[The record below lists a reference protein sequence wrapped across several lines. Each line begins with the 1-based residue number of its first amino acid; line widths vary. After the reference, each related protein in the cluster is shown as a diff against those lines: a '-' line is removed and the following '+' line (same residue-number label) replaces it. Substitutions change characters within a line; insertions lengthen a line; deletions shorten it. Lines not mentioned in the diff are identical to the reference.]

1 MNENNQE
8 YRYMIYN
15 DLMKEYQFPS
25 ICEKTLKAADKL
37 LFKKIGYDAMKH
49 RFKIVKLK
57 KEEAETIIQE
67 LISKY
72 KLNRRNKGK
81 V

>member
-25 ICEKTLKAADKL
+25 ICERTLKAADKL
-37 LFKKIGYDAMKH
+37 LFKKIGYDAMKY

-57 KEEAETIIQE
+57 KEEAEIIKEQVY
-67 LISKY
+67 IRY
-72 KLNRRNKGK
+72 KKLKNMKGE
-81 V
+81 